1 MKKDAT
7 SPKIASDTIALVRR
21 WLTEAERFP
30 ADATATQLAGVLK
43 DPNGLAFTVG
53 FVDGVVR
60 PEDIRVAARTLR
72 NIAPSVPSFLPW
84 FMRAAVRLG
93 GLFAP
98 ILPHVVIPVARV
110 VLRKM
115 VSHLIVDA
123 TETRLGSVIDK
134 LRKPGVR
141 LNINLLGEA
150 VLGEHEASKR
160 LAGTTALIARP
171 DVDYVSI
178 KVSATVAPHSPWS
191 YDQNVAH
198 VVQRLLPLYKLAAKG
213 PTPTFIN
220 LDMEEFKDLD
230 ITIAVFTQILD
241 RPEFSKLEA
250 GIVLQAY
257 LPDALAAMMHLQKW
271 STARRARGGAAIKV
285 RVVKGANLPME
296 RVESALHDWPLATWS
311 TKQESDTNYKRV
323 INYALDPK
331 RIENVRIGVAGHNLF
346 DIAYSW
352 LLANARGVQDGIEF
366 EMLLG
371 MAPGQAEAVK
381 RDVGG
386 LLLYTPVVHPAEFD
400 VAIAYLIRRL
410 EEGASQDNFMSGVFE
425 LSENEELFAREEGRF
440 RASLDAL
447 DDTVPGSNRVQDRR
461 KKPTPMPT
469 DSFRNAADTDP
480 AIAANREW
488 GAGIIAR
495 IEKSTAGNKTV
506 KENLVKTAKQLDGI
520 IARATTKGSAWSK
533 LPAATRA
540 AILHKAG
547 EVLEARRAELIEVMA
562 SETGKTLDQA
572 DPEVTEAVDFAH
584 YYAESAKALA
594 LVDGAV
600 FTPAKLTVVTPPW
613 NFPVAIPAGSTLAAL
628 AAGSPVII
636 KPATQARRSG
646 AVMVEALWAAGV
658 PKDALQ
664 LVTLADRA
672 LGNQLVSDPR
682 VERVILT
689 GGYETAEVF
698 RDLRH
703 DLPLLA
709 ETSGKNAIIVT
720 PSADLDL
727 AAKDVVYSAFG
738 HAGQKCSAASLVIL
752 VGSVATSARFRNQL
766 IDGVTSL
773 TVGYPSN
780 PTTQMGPII
789 EPAKG
794 KLLSALTTLGRGES
808 WLVEPR
814 KLDKSGQLWT
824 PGLRD
829 GVSRGSEFHLTE
841 YFGPILGIMTANTID
856 EAIDLVNDIDYGL
869 TSGLH
874 SLDSL
879 EIETW
884 LERIEGGN
892 LYVNRGTTGAIVQ
905 RQPFG
910 GWKKSS
916 VGAGSKAG
924 GPNYLFGLGAWANAD
939 TRATGEPPTD
949 SKVQRLLEALPSFGT
964 ITAAGHAWLGRA
976 AGLDEQAFSTEFGAA
991 LDVSNVGV
999 ERNVFRYRPIPV
1011 LVRFS
1016 DGADPAEFL
1025 RVVLAGLKSG
1035 SGIRVS
1041 ASAWLETAIA
1051 RSLEELG
1058 IPVEFQTE
1066 HEWKTMLRRADDD
1079 ELAGARIRLV
1089 GGSASAITIATGGR
1103 PDLAVWS
1110 GPVVMSSRL
1119 EMLPFLREQAISITA
1134 HRFGTPNHLTDHI
1147 ELGC

>member
-1 MKKDAT
+1 M
-7 SPKIASDTIALVRR
+7 
-21 WLTEAERFP
+21 
-30 ADATATQLAGVLK
+30 
-43 DPNGLAFTVG
+43 
-53 FVDGVVR
+53 
-60 PEDIRVAARTLR
+60 
-72 NIAPSVPSFLPW
+72 
-84 FMRAAVRLG
+84 
-93 GLFAP
+93 
-98 ILPHVVIPVARV
+98 
-110 VLRKM
+110 
-115 VSHLIVDA
+115 
-123 TETRLGSVIDK
+123 
-134 LRKPGVR
+134 
-141 LNINLLGEA
+141 
-150 VLGEHEASKR
+150 
-160 LAGTTALIARP
+160 
-171 DVDYVSI
+171 
-178 KVSATVAPHSPWS
+178 
-191 YDQNVAH
+191 
-198 VVQRLLPLYKLAAKG
+198 
-213 PTPTFIN
+213 
-220 LDMEEFKDLD
+220 
-230 ITIAVFTQILD
+230 
-241 RPEFSKLEA
+241 
-250 GIVLQAY
+250 
-257 LPDALAAMMHLQKW
+257 
-271 STARRARGGAAIKV
+271 
-285 RVVKGANLPME
+285 
-296 RVESALHDWPLATWS
+296 
-311 TKQESDTNYKRV
+311 
-323 INYALDPK
+323 
-331 RIENVRIGVAGHNLF
+331 
-346 DIAYSW
+346 
-352 LLANARGVQDGIEF
+352 
-366 EMLLG
+366 
-371 MAPGQAEAVK
+371 
-381 RDVGG
+381 
-386 LLLYTPVVHPAEFD
+386 
-400 VAIAYLIRRL
+400 
-410 EEGASQDNFMSGVFE
+410 
-425 LSENEELFAREEGRF
+425 
-440 RASLDAL
+440 
-447 DDTVPGSNRVQDRR
+447 
-461 KKPTPMPT
+461 
-469 DSFRNAADTDP
+469 
-480 AIAANREW
+480 
-488 GAGIIAR
+488 
-495 IEKSTAGNKTV
+495 
-506 KENLVKTAKQLDGI
+506 DGI
-520 IARATTKGSAWSK
+520 IARATAKGSAWSK

-664 LVTLADRA
+664 LVALADRA

-794 KLLSALTTLGRGES
+794 KLLSALTTLGQGES

-814 KLDKSGQLWT
+814 KLDASGTLWT

-841 YFGPILGIMTANTID
+841 YFGPVLGIMTANTID

-1066 HEWKTMLRRADDD
+1066 HEWKTMLRRAEDD

-1089 GGSASAITIATGGR
+1089 GGSASAITMATGGR